1 LRCNILQAESLRT
14 FADPEK
20 IVLLELVSIATDA
33 ELLDGILYTPK
44 SGTIKAAALLFH
56 GNCHNFYMGPS
67 RFLPQV
73 LVAQG
78 IACLAF
84 NRRGHDMVT
93 SLHGRTIGGGSF
105 QLAHEAV
112 ADNRA
117 ASDWLAARGHVN
129 PIVIGHSNGGM
140 LAAQHCADDYGQPRA
155 LVLMSA
161 HVGGTENVPQ
171 MSKAGMFAQDRL
183 EELTAQ
189 AEVMVARGAG
199 RELMLLPDWWWVI
212 SAESFLDR
220 ARHTPSTVGNAPKIR
235 CPSLYLRGDKE
246 APESY
251 PVEAFAGAA
260 GAPCEARVIPDC
272 DHFYTGREDDVAR
285 QVVDWVVKTC
295 KLG

>member
-1 LRCNILQAESLRT
+1 VQ
-14 FADPEK
+14 
-20 IVLLELVSIATDA
+20 LELVSIATDA
-33 ELLDGILYTPK
+33 EPLDGIFYTPAA
-44 SGTIKAAALLFH
+44 SATKAAALLFH
-56 GNCHNFYMGPS
+56 GNCHNFYTGPS
-67 RFLPQV
+67 RFLPGV
-73 LVAQG
+73 LVEQG

-93 SLHGRTIGGGSF
+93 SLQGRTIGGGSF
-105 QLAHEAV
+105 QLAWQAI
-112 ADNRA
+112 ADNRT
-117 ASDWLAARGHVN
+117 ASDWLASRGHIN

-183 EELTAQ
+183 PELTAQ
-189 AEVMVARGAG
+189 AEAMVARGAG

-220 ARHTPSTVGNAPKIR
+220 ARCTPSTVRNAPKVR
-235 CPSLYLRGDKE
+235 CPSLYLRGDME
-246 APESY
+246 SPESY
-251 PVEAFAGAA
+251 PAEAFAQAA
-260 GAPCEARVIPDC
+260 GGPCETRVIPLC
-272 DHFYTGREDDVAR
+272 DHFYSGREDDVAQ
-285 QVVDWVVKTC
+285 QVVSWIVQTC

>member
-1 LRCNILQAESLRT
+1 MH
-14 FADPEK
+14 
-20 IVLLELVSIATDA
+20 LELISITTDA
-33 ELLDGILYTPK
+33 EPLDGIFYTPT
-44 SGTIKAAALLFH
+44 SCETKAAALLFH
-56 GNCHNFYMGPS
+56 GNCHNFYTGPS

-73 LVAQG
+73 LAAQG

-105 QLAHEAV
+105 QLAREAI

-117 ASDWLAARGHVN
+117 ASDWLTAHGHLN

-171 MSKAGMFAQDRL
+171 MSKAGMFARDSL
-183 EELTAQ
+183 TELMAQ

-220 ARHTPSTVGNAPKIR
+220 ARHTPSTVGNAPKVK
-235 CPSLYLRGDKE
+235 CPSLYLRGDQE

-251 PVEAFAGAA
+251 PVEAFARAA
-260 GAPCEARVIPDC
+260 GAPCEARIIPNC
-272 DHFYTGREDDVAR
+272 DHFYTGHEDDVA
-285 QVVDWVVKTC
+285 QQIMSWIVQTC

>member
-1 LRCNILQAESLRT
+1 MH
-14 FADPEK
+14 
-20 IVLLELVSIATDA
+20 LELVSITTDA
-33 ELLDGILYTPK
+33 EPLDGLFYRPV
-44 SGTIKAAALLFH
+44 SGEIKAAALLFH
-56 GNCHNFYMGPS
+56 GNCHNFYVGPS
-67 RFLPQV
+67 RFLPEV

-105 QLAHEAV
+105 QLAHEAI

-117 ASDWLAARGHVN
+117 ASDWLAARGHVK

-189 AEVMVARGAG
+189 AEAMVARGAG

-220 ARHTPSTVGNAPKIR
+220 ARHTPSTAGNAPKVR

-251 PVEAFAGAA
+251 PVEAFAAAA

-272 DHFYTGREDDVAR
+272 DHFYTGREDDVAG
-285 QVVDWVVKTC
+285 QVVDWIVRTC